1 MSAEPMPGRCGA
13 KRKGSNPP
21 HYCEAYPVR
30 GSGVTTGKPRCK
42 VHGGLTPSGSASPHW
57 VHGRYSRDAANAGP
71 RFAQLLAEHSADQG
85 FASLRDEAALL
96 RTFISERLSNGGEL
110 TDKDRR
116 FITNMVEVLS
126 RALRTEMKKIE
137 LERDYL
143 SAKQASTL
151 FGAMQMAVL
160 DEVPDQET
168 RTRIAMRMRALLAQ
182 SASVSSVAAI
192 ADEEDCRSDI
202 PVAVIA
208 PASVS

>member
-1 MSAEPMPGRCGA
+1 MSDIPMPGRCGA
-13 KRKGSNPP
+13 KRKGSSPP

-30 GSGVTTGKPRCK
+30 GSGVTTGRPRCK
-42 VHGGLTPSGSASPHW
+42 VHGGLTPSGSASPHF
-57 VHGRYSRDAANAGP
+57 VHGKYSRDAVNAGP
-71 RFAQLLAEHSADQG
+71 RFKKLLDEHSADQG

-96 RTFISERLSNGGEL
+96 RTFISERLSSGGEL

-168 RTRIAMRMRALLAQ
+168 RTKIAMRMRALLAQ
-182 SASVSSVAAI
+182 SGEVGTTVAANAI
-192 ADEEDCRSDI
+192 DAPVVDG
-202 PVAVIA
+202 PVAIIG
-208 PASVS
+208 PT